1 MSHCNLF
8 WSKDNKVRLQMTHIV
23 ANSELLVM
31 IPGIHYIFL
40 SKMLL
45 KVIEICFLFYMPE
58 NIKYFC
64 FTTVFGLQIG
74 YFLMV

>member
-1 MSHCNLF
+1 MVSDWNRWLPPLMSHCNLF
-8 WSKDNKVRLQMTHIV
+8 WSKNSKVRLQMTHIV

-45 KVIEICFLFYMPE
+45 KVMETLFS
-58 NIKYFC
+58 
-64 FTTVFGLQIG
+64 L
-74 YFLMV
+74 LHA